1 MAAFILVLIA
11 LVLTAML
18 LGVHLFGVFAMNL
31 AMSALDFDVYIRT
44 KQSFDVVVPRFA
56 RPLMLGALISTAMAT
71 FVAIL
76 QIGVGASLACGVGL
90 AALAVTLLAI
100 LRGDLPI
107 NQAMAS
113 WSPENP
119 PDDWQQVRTQWERFF
134 AVRTAANAVALL
146 ALCVVMALVA
156 T

>member
-1 MAAFILVLIA
+1 MTAFILVLVA

-18 LGVHLFGVFAMNL
+18 LGVHLSGVFGLNPAMN
-31 AMSALDFDVYIRT
+31 ALDFDVYLRT
-44 KQSFDVVVPRFA
+44 KQSFDVVMPRFA
-56 RPLMLGALISTAMAT
+56 RPLMLGALISTAVATVAT
-71 FVAIL
+71 FL
-76 QIGVGASLACGVGL
+76 QLSVGASPACGVGL

-107 NQAMAS
+107 NRKMAS
-113 WSPENP
+113 WSPESP

-134 AVRTAANAVALL
+134 AVRTTANAVALL
-146 ALCVVMALVA
+146 ALCVATALVA